1 MWNPICLMPKL
12 HPFSLSFLQGGN
24 LRGSSI
30 ATNSWGTLLY
40 TCQVSAGRGRGVPCI
55 QKFQLELS
63 IFQKS
68 LWNLLQYC
76 FCFMFWFSGHE
87 ACGVLAPWPG
97 IEPLPPALEGEVL
110 TTEPPEK
117 SLELSIEWIFISPI
131 FTLSTFWQVVLSSRL
146 LCWFLTRR

>member
-1 MWNPICLMPKL
+1 MKPNLSNAKAVSL
-12 HPFSLSFLQGGN
+12 LSFPKGGN

-30 ATNSWGTLLY
+30 ATNSRGTLLY
-40 TCQVSAGRGRGVPCI
+40 MCQVSAGRGRGVPCT

-76 FCFMFWFSGHE
+76 FCFMFWFCGCE
-87 ACGVLAPWPG
+87 ACGVLAPRPG

-110 TTEPPEK
+110 TTEPPEM
-117 SLELSIEWIFISPI
+117 SQELSIEWIFISPI
-131 FTLSTFWQVVLSSRL
+131 FTLSTF
-146 LCWFLTRR
+146 